1 MKKNIEKLEEIY
13 KTIKRETID
22 NTIYN
27 LVISDERKNIKYSP
41 SYQRNYIWNSKKA
54 INLIETILLKGII
67 PPMTVIKVGKE
78 IEIIDGRQRYE
89 TILRFYNNEIQLK
102 EFGLQELKDLDG
114 RYYKDLPPNAKLL
127 FEEYKLK
134 MISYTVDNLISVT
147 EEDIDAI
154 KRDLFRR
161 YNYGMTALKRS
172 EIERAKYL
180 YDNLTEDLV
189 LFFNNNPEFYEKCKY
204 VLLPPSKQKLDERDK
219 INLVLITIREMLVME
234 YIPIIGEKTIK
245 VGASV
250 FDKYYTKFIRS
261 LNDKER
267 ENKLN
272 EFKKIFFKLYDIKE
286 KLKKSNNELN
296 NNVLFIKTVYWMFAV
311 LYKMYPDEFYNFNI
325 DKFCHYVGNGG
336 KEYFGNYKN
345 TTASD
350 IEKRYSYVNKYI
362 TKELELDIGDYIES
376 LKENRK
382 VLIFK
387 PDENIN
393 PNEDWNGIKAN
404 KQLIVTEE
412 TLEVGEI
419 IKLIKQNRFIIRPNY
434 QRAEV
439 KSRRKASRIIES
451 IIIGVKLPPIYLY
464 TKTYENGLSQDIVLD
479 GQQRLIDILKFMG
492 EPITDEDY
500 NYIHTYKEKY
510 ALTGLKDLKNLN
522 GKVYEE
528 GENSINEFKRAPIKN
543 YIFDVIRINERAN
556 ENFDF
561 VDMFL
566 RLNQNPCP
574 ISINTFEMWNSFDIV
589 KTINKI
595 KQIAKYKLF
604 QQYGNK
610 MKEEEL
616 VTTLAYMDY
625 EEIDIDNIEKFFS
638 IYTYVENKDKRNEH
652 YEIKLSV
659 NNKSAITNF
668 LEDLQPDSK
677 EENEFIK
684 SVDSV
689 NNFIDK
695 LNILSKEDDT
705 LLIKIFNPNIKVP
718 RQGNRK
724 DFYITWLI
732 LQELDTHIISTYR
745 EEILKDLEE
754 LFKQMK
760 NMPADKKVKEFINYV
775 KSIINEYS
783 KYNK

>member
-272 EFKKIFFKLYDIKE
+272 EFKKIFFTKGE
-286 KLKKSNNELN
+286 K
-296 NNVLFIKTVYWMFAV
+296 
-311 LYKMYPDEFYNFNI
+311 FN
-325 DKFCHYVGNGG
+325 
-336 KEYFGNYKN
+336 
-345 TTASD
+345 
-350 IEKRYSYVNKYI
+350 YI
-362 TKELELDIGDYIES
+362 NLT
-376 LKENRK
+376 
-382 VLIFK
+382 F
-387 PDENIN
+387 
-393 PNEDWNGIKAN
+393 
-404 KQLIVTEE
+404 
-412 TLEVGEI
+412 I
-419 IKLIKQNRFIIRPNY
+419 IK
-434 QRAEV
+434 
-439 KSRRKASRIIES
+439 
-451 IIIGVKLPPIYLY
+451 
-464 TKTYENGLSQDIVLD
+464 
-479 GQQRLIDILKFMG
+479 
-492 EPITDEDY
+492 
-500 NYIHTYKEKY
+500 
-510 ALTGLKDLKNLN
+510 
-522 GKVYEE
+522 
-528 GENSINEFKRAPIKN
+528 FK
-543 YIFDVIRINERAN
+543 
-556 ENFDF
+556 
-561 VDMFL
+561 
-566 RLNQNPCP
+566 
-574 ISINTFEMWNSFDIV
+574 
-589 KTINKI
+589 
-595 KQIAKYKLF
+595 
-604 QQYGNK
+604 
-610 MKEEEL
+610 
-616 VTTLAYMDY
+616 
-625 EEIDIDNIEKFFS
+625 
-638 IYTYVENKDKRNEH
+638 KR
-652 YEIKLSV
+652 
-659 NNKSAITNF
+659 
-668 LEDLQPDSK
+668 
-677 EENEFIK
+677 
-684 SVDSV
+684 
-689 NNFIDK
+689 
-695 LNILSKEDDT
+695 
-705 LLIKIFNPNIKVP
+705 
-718 RQGNRK
+718 
-724 DFYITWLI
+724 
-732 LQELDTHIISTYR
+732 
-745 EEILKDLEE
+745 
-754 LFKQMK
+754 
-760 NMPADKKVKEFINYV
+760 
-775 KSIINEYS
+775 
-783 KYNK
+783 

>member
-1 MKKNIEKLEEIY
+1 
-13 KTIKRETID
+13 
-22 NTIYN
+22 
-27 LVISDERKNIKYSP
+27 
-41 SYQRNYIWNSKKA
+41 
-54 INLIETILLKGII
+54 
-67 PPMTVIKVGKE
+67 
-78 IEIIDGRQRYE
+78 
-89 TILRFYNNEIQLK
+89 
-102 EFGLQELKDLDG
+102 
-114 RYYKDLPPNAKLL
+114 
-127 FEEYKLK
+127 
-134 MISYTVDNLISVT
+134 
-147 EEDIDAI
+147 
-154 KRDLFRR
+154 
-161 YNYGMTALKRS
+161 
-172 EIERAKYL
+172 
-180 YDNLTEDLV
+180 
-189 LFFNNNPEFYEKCKY
+189 
-204 VLLPPSKQKLDERDK
+204 
-219 INLVLITIREMLVME
+219 
-234 YIPIIGEKTIK
+234 
-245 VGASV
+245 
-250 FDKYYTKFIRS
+250 
-261 LNDKER
+261 
-267 ENKLN
+267 
-272 EFKKIFFKLYDIKE
+272 
-286 KLKKSNNELN
+286 
-296 NNVLFIKTVYWMFAV
+296 
-311 LYKMYPDEFYNFNI
+311 
-325 DKFCHYVGNGG
+325 
-336 KEYFGNYKN
+336 
-345 TTASD
+345 
-350 IEKRYSYVNKYI
+350 
-362 TKELELDIGDYIES
+362 
-376 LKENRK
+376 
-382 VLIFK
+382 
-387 PDENIN
+387 
-393 PNEDWNGIKAN
+393 
-404 KQLIVTEE
+404 
-412 TLEVGEI
+412 
-419 IKLIKQNRFIIRPNY
+419 
-434 QRAEV
+434 
-439 KSRRKASRIIES
+439 
-451 IIIGVKLPPIYLY
+451 
-464 TKTYENGLSQDIVLD
+464 
-479 GQQRLIDILKFMG
+479 MG

-528 GENSINEFKRAPIKN
+528 GENSINEFKRDPIKN

-556 ENFDF
+556 EDFDS

-589 KTINKI
+589 KTISKI

-604 QQYGNK
+604 KQYGNK

-638 IYTYVENKDKRNEH
+638 IYTYLENKDKRNEH
-652 YEIKLSV
+652 YEIKISV

>member
-1 MKKNIEKLEEIY
+1 M
-13 KTIKRETID
+13 
-22 NTIYN
+22 
-27 LVISDERKNIKYSP
+27 
-41 SYQRNYIWNSKKA
+41 
-54 INLIETILLKGII
+54 
-67 PPMTVIKVGKE
+67 
-78 IEIIDGRQRYE
+78 
-89 TILRFYNNEIQLK
+89 
-102 EFGLQELKDLDG
+102 
-114 RYYKDLPPNAKLL
+114 
-127 FEEYKLK
+127 
-134 MISYTVDNLISVT
+134 
-147 EEDIDAI
+147 
-154 KRDLFRR
+154 
-161 YNYGMTALKRS
+161 
-172 EIERAKYL
+172 
-180 YDNLTEDLV
+180 
-189 LFFNNNPEFYEKCKY
+189 
-204 VLLPPSKQKLDERDK
+204 
-219 INLVLITIREMLVME
+219 
-234 YIPIIGEKTIK
+234 
-245 VGASV
+245 
-250 FDKYYTKFIRS
+250 
-261 LNDKER
+261 
-267 ENKLN
+267 
-272 EFKKIFFKLYDIKE
+272 
-286 KLKKSNNELN
+286 
-296 NNVLFIKTVYWMFAV
+296 
-311 LYKMYPDEFYNFNI
+311 LYKVYPDEFYNFNI
-325 DKFCHYVGNGG
+325 DKFCHYVENGG

-376 LKENRK
+376 LKENKK

-528 GENSINEFKRAPIKN
+528 GENSINEFKRDPIKN

-556 ENFDF
+556 EDFDS

-589 KTINKI
+589 KTISKI

-604 QQYGNK
+604 KQYGNK

-638 IYTYVENKDKRNEH
+638 IYTYLENKDKRNEH
-652 YEIKLSV
+652 YEIKISV